1 MPSPCTRPRF
11 KQKKQPQQTE
21 TLSPPTKMS
30 LPSQRKFNLNA
41 NKANPAV
48 SGGLRRSNAQHRK
61 REDLVPL
68 MFDPAQALTFDQ
80 SSNSWKKQEF
90 RQDPLNQ
97 LTIRPG
103 AETTRNKDKGKR
115 PANMNAWSTKSGGV
129 CSTTTITTSK
139 SSSLNPTSASSSAQ
153 LAGPTRERG
162 KIETDPSKVR
172 WPLIGVRR

>member
-1 MPSPCTRPRF
+1 
-11 KQKKQPQQTE
+11 
-21 TLSPPTKMS
+21 MS
-30 LPSQRKFNLNA
+30 LPSQRKFKLNA

-61 REDLVPL
+61 HQDLVPL

-80 SSNSWKKQEF
+80 SSNSWKRQEF
-90 RQDPLNQ
+90 KQDPLNE

-103 AETTRNKDKGKR
+103 AEQSRNKDKGKR
-115 PANMNAWSTKSGGV
+115 PANMNAWSAKCGGV
-129 CSTTTITTSK
+129 CSTTTTMSSK
-139 SSSLNPTSASSSAQ
+139 SSTSLNPGSVSSSGQ